1 MDNYQLTQTG
11 AEVQA
16 ILDAV
21 DDIQSDVGELQSALD
36 GKVNTT
42 DIATTSDLGL
52 VKPDGTSITIDADGT
67 IHTVGGRVILWA
79 NSSPTPPFPARNVLS
94 ASQISAYT
102 SFEIE
107 VKNYFSGNIYNIC
120 KITKDSPRQVWA
132 FDASTMGANSGVPAI
147 TNRQVTIDSNGL
159 SFATGYSKTTTNSGS
174 AGSTADVC
182 IPCRIWGIVE

>member
-1 MDNYQLTQTG
+1 MADYQLKQTG

-16 ILDAV
+16 ILDEV
-21 DDIQSDVGELQSALD
+21 DDIQSALD

-52 VKPDGTSITIDADGT
+52 VKPDGSTITIDADGT
-67 IHTVGGRVILWA
+67 IHSVGGRVLLWT
-79 NSSPTPPFPARNVLS
+79 NSSPTTSFPAQNVLS

-107 VKNYFSGNIYNIC
+107 VKHYIAGNIYNIC

-132 FDASTMGANSGVPAI
+132 FVASTMGANSGVPAI

-159 SFATGYSKTTTNSGS
+159 SFATGYSKTTTSSGS
-174 AGSTADVC
+174 AGATDTVC
-182 IPCRIWGIVE
+182 IPCRIWGIVD

>member
-1 MDNYQLTQTG
+1 MADYHLTQTG
-11 AEVQA
+11 EEVQA
-16 ILDAV
+16 ILD
-21 DDIQSDVGELQSALD
+21 DVGTLQSALD

-52 VKPDGTSITIDADGT
+52 VKPDGSTITIDADGT
-67 IHTVGGRVILWA
+67 IHSVGGRVLLWA
-79 NSSPTPPFPARNVLS
+79 NSSASTPFPAQNVLS

-107 VKNYFSGNIYNIC
+107 VKNYISGSIYNIC

-147 TNRQVTIDSNGL
+147 TNRQVIIDSNGL
-159 SFATGYSKTTTNSGS
+159 SFATGYSKTTTSSGS
-174 AGSTADVC
+174 AGATDTVC
-182 IPCRIWGIVE
+182 IPCRIWGIVDR